1 MAKIRLQPILWMYS
15 VVDDSSFGIFCH
27 SQSFIKKMQM
37 LNGLRKALHID
48 NEMVID
54 YGAIVCMA

>member
-1 MAKIRLQPILWMYS
+1 MYS
-15 VVDDSSFGIFCH
+15 DVDVSNPGVFCH
-27 SQSFIKKMQM
+27 SQSFIKKIQM

>member
-1 MAKIRLQPILWMYS
+1 MYS
-15 VVDDSSFGIFCH
+15 DVDVSNPGVFCH
-27 SQSFIKKMQM
+27 SQSFIKKIQI

>member
-1 MAKIRLQPILWMYS
+1 MYS
-15 VVDDSSFGIFCH
+15 DVDDSSFSIFCH
-27 SQSFIKKMQM
+27 PQSFIKKMYL